1 MRDIEA
7 SLGGIGDEIGNGMVT
22 ATFGQNS
29 DNGPTT
35 GTWSGE
41 FYGANAAETA
51 SDAVKN
57 RTLPSG
63 VAGEFT
69 VGTDTGFTQVV
80 GAFAAERTQ

>member
-7 SLGGIGDEIGNGMVT
+7 SEGGIGDNWNGVVT